1 MVPFLSRV
9 VGACGVDVT
18 VVEAIDS
25 LTWSLLQQKWSVHEC
40 TYKVDND
47 SNEHAKFGRVS
58 SVYERR
64 NRRTCVRNEILCKQE
79 EGIKGTRI
87 FTSCVVMGPEKK
99 FRFTGN

>member
-40 TYKVDND
+40 TYVLTKWIMTVMSMQNLGVCLLCMKEGTDA
-47 SNEHAKFGRVS
+47 HVCATRFCV
-58 SVYERR
+58 
-64 NRRTCVRNEILCKQE
+64 NR
-79 EGIKGTRI
+79 
-87 FTSCVVMGPEKK
+87 KK
-99 FRFTGN
+99 A